1 MGQEPGGPQGT
12 WTPGGAAECLSVA
25 SLMGKSSESGRPN
38 SLIATQAESRGCPE
52 AGGCSS
58 WIAEVWEEKG
68 RGSVYWGDR
77 EARAWSW
84 ASGSPTHSSQS
95 KIWQLSLRSLDEA

>member
-68 RGSVYWGDR
+68 RGSESIYHRLKLEPSQNPPWDLSPRGWDSNP
-77 EARAWSW
+77 AR
-84 ASGSPTHSSQS
+84 THNT
-95 KIWQLSLRSLDEA
+95 